1 MHKLVV
7 IVLICLIFL
16 FILIYSVNFYFLSQL
31 KNVRSLENKSISL
44 NSDIGNSNSLLN
56 QIEFFI
62 ENVETKQIYQKFS
75 PKYLLVRN
83 KIIKN
88 YQPCDLKTINVSSI
102 WEVAN
107 SVNILNN
114 FWCFVHKLSN
124 KWFSLEHEAR
134 TVVNSTQILFY
145 NALQCCNL
153 WMNPTIL
160 QFNYSSY

>member
-107 SVNILNN
+107 SVNILNT
-114 FWCFVHKLSN
+114 FFGV
-124 KWFSLEHEAR
+124 
-134 TVVNSTQILFY
+134 
-145 NALQCCNL
+145 
-153 WMNPTIL
+153 
-160 QFNYSSY
+160 SSIN